1 MANIQEKC
9 EVVATPNFPAYAI
22 SAVSGRY
29 VIVGG
34 GGGAART
41 GIKNKFDVYEL
52 YHNGKQTKAERVVSH
67 DVGPACI
74 SNLATWCELE
84 KSTSPVNHSSTSPFI
99 YLALGQEE
107 KCVVLKL
114 SPKYDSALPVDDI
127 VLEDT
132 VIEEPIANGNHGDV
146 RQRVQNTSRDEGVR
160 LREMIAKKRKQERI
174 RRESIN
180 STLRGEQ
187 YFTFDVKEIGNVET
201 VFCRKK
207 DAIDDIY
214 QKVVRVSWD
223 DSLLATG
230 GTDGFYRV
238 WELPSMKKV
247 REVRAHEKE
256 VDDLDFKPDGKQL
269 VSICKPTRECCVWD
283 LKEGRKFIQLTLQ
296 TNGVK
301 YKFYR
306 ARYAMVEKNPT
317 DVRLFTISNAV
328 VGSKHPGIIAK
339 WNAKAYEQQ
348 KEQEVPGTLSS
359 LSISD
364 NGRYLATGTMEGAVY
379 ILIAFS
385 LQMLQKVE
393 DAHNVFVTGLAWLP
407 TECPE
412 SKMVRGYSEASVLS
426 ISCDNTLKI
435 HHIPRKSMVPVW
447 AVAVLSVIV
456 LFLTFTLASYLGL

>member
-84 KSTSPVNHSSTSPFI
+84 KSTSPVNHSASSPFI
-99 YLALGQEE
+99 YLAL
-107 KCVVLKL
+107 VLKL
-114 SPKYDSALPVDDI
+114 SPKFDSALPVDDI
-127 VLEDT
+127 VLEDP

-146 RQRVQNTSRDEGVR
+146 RQRVQNTPRDEGVR

-201 VFCRKK
+201 V
-207 DAIDDIY
+207 
-214 QKVVRVSWD
+214 VRVSWD
-223 DSLLATG
+223 DTLLATG

-256 VDDLDFKPDGKQL
+256 VDDLDFKPDGK
-269 VSICKPTRECCVWD
+269 
-283 LKEGRKFIQLTLQ
+283 Q

-364 NGRYLATGTMEGAVY
+364 NGRYLATGTMDGAVY

-393 DAHNVFVTGLAWLP
+393 DAHSVFVTGLAWLP

-447 AVAVLSVIV
+447 AVAVISVIV